1 LNDFSELG
9 ERRERLFPALAQAQ
23 ADAFLITALP
33 NVRYLTGFTGS
44 NGMLLLTKDRALLFT
59 DPRYATQAPQESD
72 CEVKVAKG
80 NLAAELRKW
89 TKRLR
94 IKSVAFEQNRI
105 SFETYAQ
112 LSADSKSVTLKGV
125 SGAVEALRAVK
136 SPREIEAIAESVQL
150 NSEALRQALRHFR
163 HSMREVDL
171 AAEIEYRMR
180 RLGAENTAF
189 ETIVASGKHSALPH
203 AHPTESPIQNDQ
215 LLLIDMGAK
224 LAGYTSDMTR
234 TYAIGKLGRK
244 ARRMYRAVLESQLA
258 AIDTVKPGISC
269 MAVDRAARE
278 VLGKFGLDKLF
289 VHSTGHGLG
298 LEIHESP
305 RIGRKERTKL
315 EPGMVITIEP
325 GVYAEDEGGVRIED
339 TVLVT
344 DTGCKVLTPTEKN
357 LVVL

>member
-1 LNDFSELG
+1 
-9 ERRERLFPALAQAQ
+9 
-23 ADAFLITALP
+23 
-33 NVRYLTGFTGS
+33 
-44 NGMLLLTKDRALLFT
+44 
-59 DPRYATQAPQESD
+59 
-72 CEVKVAKG
+72 
-80 NLAAELRKW
+80 
-89 TKRLR
+89 
-94 IKSVAFEQNRI
+94 
-105 SFETYAQ
+105 
-112 LSADSKSVTLKGV
+112 
-125 SGAVEALRAVK
+125 
-136 SPREIEAIAESVQL
+136 
-150 NSEALRQALRHFR
+150 
-163 HSMREVDL
+163 
-171 AAEIEYRMR
+171 
-180 RLGAENTAF
+180 
-189 ETIVASGKHSALPH
+189 
-203 AHPTESPIQNDQ
+203 
-215 LLLIDMGAK
+215 MGAK